1 MLEFVNLKLIQGANR
16 AQSVLVEKITIV
28 MMIGIVGRA
37 TMTGIT
43 HTMIDIVRKD
53 HVMKGMTMITTTG
66 TAQGRKNVVAKKA
79 MTNRKNRK
87 RKRKRKNLKKKKSQ
101 RSESVA
107 QIRTMTLSKLSHL

>member
-1 MLEFVNLKLIQGANR
+1 
-16 AQSVLVEKITIV
+16 

-43 HTMIDIVRKD
+43 HTMIDIVSED
-53 HVMKGMTMITTTG
+53 PVMKNMTMTIITTE
-66 TAQGRKNVVAKKA
+66 TAQDRKNVVAKKA

-107 QIRTMTLSKLSHL
+107 QIRTMTLSKLSQL

>member
-1 MLEFVNLKLIQGANR
+1 
-16 AQSVLVEKITIV
+16 
-28 MMIGIVGRA
+28 MIG
-37 TMTGIT
+37 MT

-53 HVMKGMTMITTTG
+53 HVMEDMMMTIITTG
-66 TAQGRKNVVAKKA
+66 TAQGRKNVAAKKA

-107 QIRTMTLSKLSHL
+107 QIRTMTLSKLSQL